1 MRFGAF
7 KKAAFNNTD
16 QRDMK
21 TNILHAKNIVLGVCG
36 GIAAYKSVEL
46 LRRLVKLGA
55 SVRVIMTQSATR
67 FVSPMTFEVLSE
79 NQVCVDLF
87 DAKDDAA
94 IRHIAWAEAAHGVI
108 IAPATANMVAK
119 LAHGMA
125 DDALST
131 FMLAVTC
138 PVMICPSMNSNMFEH
153 PSHRRNLKQ
162 LVTDGCHILA
172 PDDGSLACGTI
183 GPGRLPEPASIVDR
197 LASFLTPDDLA
208 GRNVLVTAGP
218 TREAIDP
225 VRFISNPS
233 SGKMGYAIA
242 RAAEYRGACVTLVT
256 GPVSLDPPN
265 NVEVVPVI
273 TVDDMAAAVLD
284 RLDQSHIVVKV
295 AAVSDYRPVKI
306 ETHKIKKGQDRIQ
319 LALERTTDILKTVG
333 QRKNHQIVVGFAA
346 ETRDMEAHAR
356 KKLEDKRLD
365 MIAAN
370 LIGPPDS
377 GFASD
382 TNRMTLFFADGR
394 KETLDVM
401 DKDAVAHLILDRVV
415 ELVKQRAV
423 P

>member
-1 MRFGAF
+1 M
-7 KKAAFNNTD
+7 KKNV
-16 QRDMK
+16 
-21 TNILHAKNIVLGVCG
+21 LHAKNIVLGVCG

-55 SVRVIMTQSATR
+55 SVRVMMTHSAAR
-67 FVSPMTFEVLSE
+67 FVSPMTFAVLSE

-119 LAHGMA
+119 LAHGIA

-153 PSHRRNLKQ
+153 PAHRRNLKQ
-162 LVTDGCHILA
+162 LEADGCHILA
-172 PDDGSLACGTI
+172 PGEGSLACGTI
-183 GPGRLPEPASIVDR
+183 GPGRLPEPAAIVDR

-208 GRNVLVTAGP
+208 GKNVLVTAGP

-225 VRFISNPS
+225 VRYISNPS

-242 RAAEYRGACVTLVT
+242 RAAEYRGACVTLIT
-256 GPVSLDPPN
+256 GPVCLDPPQH
-265 NVEVVPVI
+265 VEVVPVV
-273 TVDDMAAAVLD
+273 TVDDMAAAVFA
-284 RLDQSHIVVKV
+284 RLDQADVVVKV
-295 AAVSDYRPVKI
+295 AAVSDYRPVYT
-306 ETHKIKKGQDRIQ
+306 EAHKIKKRQEHMQ
-319 LALERTTDILKTVG
+319 LTLERTTDILKTVG
-333 QRKNHQIVVGFAA
+333 QRKTHQIVVGFAA
-346 ETRDMEAHAR
+346 ETRNLEAHAR
-356 KKLEDKRLD
+356 KKLEEKHLD

-377 GFASD
+377 GFGSD

-394 KETLDVM
+394 KEILDVM
-401 DKDAVAHLILDRVV
+401 DKDGLAHLILDRVA
-415 ELVKQRAV
+415 ELVKQSAV

>member
-1 MRFGAF
+1 MHSGAYKNAVF
-7 KKAAFNNTD
+7 KNSD
-16 QRDMK
+16 PSDMK
-21 TNILHAKNIVLGVCG
+21 KNVLHDKNIVLGVCG
-36 GIAAYKSVEL
+36 GIAAYKSVDL
-46 LRRLVKLGA
+46 LRRLVKQGA
-55 SVRVIMTQSATR
+55 SVRVIMTHSATR

-94 IRHIAWAEAAHGVI
+94 IRHIAWAESAHGVI

-119 LAHGMA
+119 LAHGIA

-138 PVMICPSMNSNMFEH
+138 PVMLCPSMNSNMFEH
-153 PSHRRNLKQ
+153 PAHRRNLKQ
-162 LVTDGCHILA
+162 LEADGCHILA
-172 PDDGSLACGTI
+172 PGEGSLACGTV
-183 GPGRLPEPASIVDR
+183 GPGRLPEPAAIVDR

-208 GRNVLVTAGP
+208 GSNVLVTAGP
-218 TREAIDP
+218 TRESIDP

-233 SGKMGYAIA
+233 SGKMGFAIA
-242 RAAEYRGACVTLVT
+242 RAAEYRGARVTLVT
-256 GPVSLDPPN
+256 GPVCLDFPH
-265 NVEVVPVI
+265 NVEVVPVV
-273 TVDDMAAAVLD
+273 TVDDMADAVFA
-284 RLDQSHIVVKV
+284 RLEQSHVVVKV
-295 AAVSDYRPVKI
+295 AAVSDYRPVNT
-306 ETHKIKKGQDRIQ
+306 EAHKIKKRQDRMQ
-319 LALERTTDILKTVG
+319 LTLERTTDILKTVG
-333 QRKNHQIVVGFAA
+333 QRKTHQIVVGFAA
-346 ETRDMEAHAR
+346 ETRDMETHAR
-356 KKLEDKRLD
+356 KKLQEKHLD

-394 KETLDVM
+394 KEQLEVM
-401 DKDAVAHLILDRVV
+401 DKDAVAHLILDRVA

>member
-1 MRFGAF
+1 MTNNGF
-7 KKAAFNNTD
+7 KD
-16 QRDMK
+16 R
-21 TNILHAKNIVLGVCG
+21 NIVLGVCG
-36 GIAAYKSVEL
+36 GIAAYKSVAL
-46 LRRLVKLGA
+46 LRQLVRLGA
-55 SVRVIMTQSATR
+55 SVRVIMTHSAAR
-67 FVSPMTFEVLSE
+67 FVRPMTFEVLSG

-119 LAHGMA
+119 LAHGIA

-153 PSHRRNLKQ
+153 PAHRRNLKQ
-162 LVTDGCHILA
+162 LETDGCRILA
-172 PDDGSLACGTI
+172 PGEGSLACGTI
-183 GPGRLPEPASIVDR
+183 GPGRLPEPSIIVDR
-197 LASFLTPDDLA
+197 LASLLTPDDLS
-208 GRNVLVTAGP
+208 GSNVLVTAGP

-242 RAAEYRGACVTLVT
+242 RAAEFRGARVTLVT
-256 GPVSLDPPN
+256 GPVCLDPPH

-273 TVDDMAAAVLD
+273 TVDEMADAVFA
-284 RLDQSHIVVKV
+284 RLQQSHVIIKV
-295 AAVSDYRPVKI
+295 AAVSDYRPVNA
-306 ETHKIKKGQDRIQ
+306 ETHKIKKGQNGMH
-319 LALERTTDILKTVG
+319 LLLERTTDILKTIG
-333 QRKNHQIVVGFAA
+333 RRKRKDQFVVGFAA
-346 ETRDMEAHAR
+346 ETRDMETHAR
-356 KKLEDKRLD
+356 KKLEEKHLD

-382 TNRMTLFFADGR
+382 TNRMTLFYADGR
-394 KETLDVM
+394 KEILDVM
-401 DKDAVAHLILDRVV
+401 DKDAVAHLILDRVAEWV
-415 ELVKQRAV
+415 NRSAV
-423 P
+423 T

>member
-1 MRFGAF
+1 MHSGG
-7 KKAAFNNTD
+7 FNNAVFQNSD

-21 TNILHAKNIVLGVCG
+21 KNVLHAKNIVLGVCG

-55 SVRVIMTQSATR
+55 SVRVMMTHSAAR
-67 FVSPMTFEVLSE
+67 FVSPMTFAVLSE

-119 LAHGMA
+119 LAHGIA

-153 PSHRRNLKQ
+153 PAHRRNLKQ
-162 LVTDGCHILA
+162 LEADGCHILY
-172 PDDGSLACGTI
+172 PGEGSLACGTI
-183 GPGRLPEPASIVDR
+183 GPGRLPEPAAIVDR

-208 GRNVLVTAGP
+208 GKNVLVTAGP

-225 VRFISNPS
+225 VRYISNPS

-242 RAAEYRGACVTLVT
+242 RAAEYRGACVTLIT
-256 GPVSLDPPN
+256 GPVCLDPPQH
-265 NVEVVPVI
+265 VEVVPVV
-273 TVDDMAAAVLD
+273 TVDDMAAAVFA
-284 RLDQSHIVVKV
+284 RLDQADVVVKV
-295 AAVSDYRPVKI
+295 AAVSDYRPVYT
-306 ETHKIKKGQDRIQ
+306 EAHKIKKRQEHMQ
-319 LALERTTDILKTVG
+319 LTLERTTDILKTVG
-333 QRKNHQIVVGFAA
+333 QRKTHQIVVGFAA
-346 ETRDMEAHAR
+346 ETRNLEAHAR
-356 KKLEDKRLD
+356 KKLEEKHLD

-377 GFASD
+377 GFGSD

-394 KETLDVM
+394 KEILDVM
-401 DKDAVAHLILDRVV
+401 DKDGLAHLILDRVA
-415 ELVKQRAV
+415 ELVKQSAV